1 MASMT
6 PLSIDIAQATEAF
19 GQNLAYS
26 APFLQYHAAEE
37 ALVADTAAYSLLQE
51 LAQLQGNLRLRQ
63 SQGTLSASD
72 LENLRRLQADVQAN
86 AVIADYFRAQ
96 QDVTAYIQTLNE
108 QISSLLGVNFAGLA
122 RVPGSC

>member
-1 MASMT
+1 MATMT
-6 PLSIDIAQATEAF
+6 PLSIDVAQATEAF

-37 ALVADTAAYSLLQE
+37 ALVADEAAYTLLHE
-51 LAQLQGNLRLRQ
+51 LARLQGELRMRQ

-72 LENLRRLQADVQAN
+72 LDHLRRLQADAQAN
-86 AVIADYFRAQ
+86 PLIADYLRAQ
-96 QDVTAYIQTLNE
+96 QDVTAYVQALNE
-108 QISSLLGVNFAGLA
+108 EISSLLGVNFAGLA